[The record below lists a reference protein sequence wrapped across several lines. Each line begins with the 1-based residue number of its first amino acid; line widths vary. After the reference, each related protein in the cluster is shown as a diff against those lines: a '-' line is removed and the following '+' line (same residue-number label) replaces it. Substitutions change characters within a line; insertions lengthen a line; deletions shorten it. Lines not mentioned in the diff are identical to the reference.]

1 MTITPALLLLL
12 LIFLRVLGM
21 IGTAPVISNAQ
32 IPVWFK
38 IGFALFLALI
48 IDSTLTKQQS
58 FQWSHG
64 LDFPHFIILALIE
77 TLTGIAIGLIA
88 NTTFAITQFAGEL
101 LDQQVGFSIVSLI
114 SPGMVSPT
122 GLLSNF
128 YYIVFAVWFLSI
140 NGHYVVVLAIMQSFQ
155 VIPIGHA
162 ILFSGS
168 LGKLFL
174 DALIELMTMGLQ
186 LAAPVL
192 IALFLTNVSLAVA
205 SKAVTQINVFSVGL
219 PLTLLIGLLFI
230 GMLLPD
236 IVGSLQSIVLAMEN
250 DLNHLLGV
258 LRSG

>member
-1 MTITPALLLLL
+1 
-12 LIFLRVLGM
+12 
-21 IGTAPVISNAQ
+21 
-32 IPVWFK
+32 
-38 IGFALFLALI
+38 
-48 IDSTLTKQQS
+48 
-58 FQWSHG
+58 
-64 LDFPHFIILALIE
+64 
-77 TLTGIAIGLIA
+77 
-88 NTTFAITQFAGEL
+88 
-101 LDQQVGFSIVSLI
+101 
-114 SPGMVSPT
+114 
-122 GLLSNF
+122 
-128 YYIVFAVWFLSI
+128 
-140 NGHYVVVLAIMQSFQ
+140 

-174 DALIELMTMGLQ
+174 DALITLMTMGLQ

-205 SKAVTQINVFSVGL
+205 SKAVSQINVFSVGL